1 MSHIQRTY
9 SHAILEEKL
18 LCGRKL
24 RCTFYTVLAH
34 LKYERNSWEGELAAT
49 STLQPW
55 VQRPPLEPPGAL
67 STPRRQPKAFP
78 PYCCPPRVEQLT
90 VGDATFITWSARS
103 CLFLPVCSPSCRL
116 ALAGTIQFSS
126 AIQLARQRLSAR
138 YPSLSIPK
146 CKPLSP
152 GEVLGCT
159 APALNADDVDAIVFV
174 ADGRCGGYVALF
186 AAAATQGR

>member
-1 MSHIQRTY
+1 MNGTDGTGSWQPPAHYRPGFN
-9 SHAILEEKL
+9 
-18 LCGRKL
+18 GRPWDSL
-24 RCTFYTVLAH
+24 APLAPFAHSPQPVLPIAAH
-34 LKYERNSWEGELAAT
+34 PVHS
-49 STLQPW
+49 
-55 VQRPPLEPPGAL
+55 
-67 STPRRQPKAFP
+67 
-78 PYCCPPRVEQLT
+78 
-90 VGDATFITWSARS
+90 VGDATFTTWSALS
-103 CLFLPVCSPSCRL
+103 CLLLAVCRPSCRL

-174 ADGRCGGYVALF
+174 ADGRCGCMWHCLRQQQPARLAF
-186 AAAATQGR
+186 LSA